1 MDGAS
6 RGISGLGGG
15 VISMQMVILVK
26 ASSFFGQAT
35 NFKAELVL
43 FSKEL
48 NLV

>member
-6 RGISGLGGG
+6 RGISGLGG
-15 VISMQMVILVK
+15 VIRMQMVILVK